1 MEKTINRWIV
11 ITAVLGLIFAAAA
24 VLIKSE
30 SAASASAVKYLPRCE
45 YIDIDLLRL
54 DVTVI
59 PCDEL
64 KITLEYTNDI
74 PLDIEY
80 GDNRLSISESDR
92 FVISLFAGSAED
104 FGLRVY
110 LPREIYRELNIYTA
124 SGDIFVGG
132 VDAMKL
138 SAVSGSGNITSEDTC
153 ALASFISDYGDIS
166 VDFAYVIPDTV
177 IQSRKGSGAL
187 RFPHGSSAAIEF
199 DTISG
204 RIGGDALGGWYDM
217 SGSYGF
223 NGGRNQI
230 QCVFES
236 GELTVNLQ

>member
-1 MEKTINRWIV
+1 MDRILNRCIL
-11 ITAVLGLIFAAAA
+11 ITALLGAVFAAAA
-24 VLIKSE
+24 FFFKGE
-30 SAASASAVKYLPRCE
+30 SNAAASAAEYLPRFE

-54 DVTVI
+54 DVMVI

-92 FVISLFAGSAED
+92 FVISLFSGSSEN
-104 FGLRVY
+104 FCLKVY

-138 SAVSGSGNITSEDTC
+138 TAVSGSGNITSVDTC
-153 ALASFISDYGDIS
+153 SLASFITDYGDIS
-166 VDFAYVIPDTV
+166 VDFAYIIPDTV
-177 IQSRKGSGAL
+177 IQSRKGSGRL
-187 RFPHGSSAAIEF
+187 TLPHGSSVSIEF

-204 RIGGDALGGWYDM
+204 SIGGSALGGRCEG
-217 SGSYGF
+217 SGTYGF
-223 NGGRNQI
+223 NGGRNLI
-230 QCVFES
+230 QCAFES
-236 GELTVNLQ
+236 GELTAAYG

>member
-1 MEKTINRWIV
+1 MNKTINRWIV
-11 ITAVLGLIFAAAA
+11 ITALLGLIFAAAA

-30 SAASASAVKYLPRCE
+30 SSSTASAVEYIPRCE
-45 YIDIDLLRL
+45 YINIDLLRL
-54 DVTVI
+54 DVAVI

-92 FVISLFAGSAED
+92 FVISLFAGSSSD

-138 SAVSGSGNITSEDTC
+138 SAVSNSGNITAEDTC
-153 ALASFISDYGDIS
+153 ALSSFISDYGDVS

-177 IQSRKGSGAL
+177 IQSRKGNGTL
-187 RFPHGSSAAIEF
+187 TFPHGSSAAIEF
-199 DTISG
+199 DTIAGS
-204 RIGGDALGGWYDM
+204 IGGDAIGGRYDM
-217 SGSYGF
+217 SGTYGF
-223 NGGRNQI
+223 NGGRNRI
-230 QCVFES
+230 QCAFES